1 MRVRAPLQTFLEFY
15 RSSRKA
21 VFNGSFLIQY
31 GVSLGSGVA
40 SFLSLSMLGRVLPS
54 EEMYSAVA
62 AILATFST
70 YFVFFD
76 LGYTSELMRDLNTA
90 PQASRAEAASQG
102 FLSLLYLRLM
112 ICLLVI
118 PLSLVQGF
126 VSGANG
132 AQVAAF
138 GIFSL
143 SFLFFAFFSTLDTV
157 YFAEAKPIQAVST
170 KMLRLAASLTLP
182 LIVYIRSDL
191 SLSELFWAYL
201 AILSVFSSVALVLNR
216 HTIVKLF
223 HLGWIPKAEPFKS
236 FLLRCMKS
244 SVAPSLTMLGAFF
257 IQTALYR
264 GEGLGSLSTYVA
276 GVSLISPISTMMQ
289 TLSTLVQRDLILSV
303 TSDLKLVK
311 SQVYRTTSLIA
322 LVGVLGILSVIG
334 LYKVGVVGYF
344 LKHIDDN
351 FGSIFALLGLHITMA
366 TIHTQFFNVLQ
377 FRKRYRLLFKA
388 GLLLNGVG
396 VPMVAYLSLKEG
408 IMGSLYGGCMLSLAT
423 LMVYFWLYKRD
434 LAE

>member
-1 MRVRAPLQTFLEFY
+1 MPERTSVQTLIEFY
-15 RSSRKA
+15 KSSKKA
-21 VFNGSFLIQY
+21 VFNGGFLIQY

-40 SFLSLSMLGRVLPS
+40 GFLSLAMLGRVLPS
-54 EEMYSAVA
+54 EAMYSAVA

-90 PQASRAEAASQG
+90 PPARREEAASQG
-102 FLSLLYLRLM
+102 FLSLLYLRFL

-126 VSGANG
+126 ISGADG
-132 AQVAAF
+132 DHVAAF

-182 LIVYIRSDL
+182 VIVYIRTDL
-191 SLSELFWAYL
+191 NLSELFLAYL
-201 AILSVFSSVALVLNR
+201 AILSVFSLMAFVLNR
-216 HTIVKLF
+216 HTIKKLF
-223 HLGWIPKAEPFKS
+223 HLGWIPKSEPFKS
-236 FLLRCMKS
+236 FLVRCMKS
-244 SVAPSLTMLGAFF
+244 SLTPSLTMLGAFF

-289 TLSTLVQRDLILSV
+289 TLSSLVQRDLILSV
-303 TSDLKLVK
+303 TSDLKLAK
-311 SQVYRTTSLIA
+311 LQVYRTSGLIA
-322 LVGVLGILSVIG
+322 LVGFLGILSVIG
-334 LYKVGVVGYF
+334 LYKIGLINFF

-351 FGSIFALLGLHITMA
+351 FSPIFALLGVQITVA
-366 TIHTQFFNVLQ
+366 TIYTQFFNVLQ
-377 FRKRYRLLFKA
+377 FRKRYRLLFKT
-388 GLLLNGVG
+388 GVLLNGVG
-396 VPMVAYLSLKEG
+396 VPVVAYLSLKEG
-408 IMGSLYGGCMLSLAT
+408 IMGSLYGGCLLSLAT
-423 LMVYFWLYKRD
+423 LIVYFWLFKKD